1 MLRIK
6 LSFTTIILISVLFT
20 GGMLTFFDRVKGEL
34 PDNLPPIPSDVEDIF
49 VTYCRTSPHEN
60 MGEHLENLGLI
71 NSTYKDWNCDYVYEK
86 REKMQELGENMLDA
100 LDRMREEIK

>member
-1 MLRIK
+1 MLGFK
-6 LSFTTIILISVLFT
+6 LLLASVILIIVLFT
-20 GGMLTFFDRVKGEL
+20 GGPLTFVDRVKGEL

-49 VTYCRTSPHEN
+49 VTYCRTSPQEN
-60 MGEHLENLGLI
+60 MGEHLENLGII